1 MSEIR
6 VPPVWRERLEG
17 LGGRR
22 RDALVVAGVALV
34 IVFGG
39 LGMWAKG
46 APASIAPPARATPS
60 PGATSSPIGA
70 LVVVHVAGAVRH
82 PGIIELPTGSRV
94 ADAIRLAGGALPRAD
109 LDLLNLAALVVDGTQ
124 ILVPTQVSTGGVAPS
139 PTPSSTSAG
148 IVNLNT
154 ADQAALETVPGL
166 GPVKAGAIVAY
177 RTEIGGFTSIDQL
190 LEVTGIGPATLESIR
205 PFVSL

>member
-6 VPPVWRERLEG
+6 VPPAWRERLEG

-22 RDALVVAGVALV
+22 KDVLV
-34 IVFGG
+34 IAAVVIVITFGG

-60 PGATSSPIGA
+60 PGSTSSPAGL

-82 PGIIELPTGSRV
+82 PGIIELPSGSRV
-94 ADAIRLAGGALPRAD
+94 ADAISLAGGALPRAD

-124 ILVPTQVSTGGVAPS
+124 ILVPTQASAAGVAPG
-139 PTPSSTSAG
+139 PTPSATSDA

-154 ADQAALETVPGL
+154 ADQAALESVPGL

-190 LEVTGIGPATLESIR
+190 LEVTGIGPATLGSIR